1 MPRTTTPPLTLYM
14 QPGAVVKGLSR
25 GRFWRNGRPTVPTL
39 VLLYIAETGVRI
51 LSPMEIRSWLR
62 EQFNVDLDRRRI
74 HDAFRKLE
82 QLRILERIRRGLYKV
97 VNIAKA
103 LAELARRL
111 HNSNGSGRV
120 SDCTPGTTGPAWLG
134 SCAGRGARRGSRL
147 VWDGGCVVV
156 FRDHR
161 RLGGGVDPVGLVVE
175 GLVRAGF
182 LWRVYQLVER
192 AYAGLLRRLGYS
204 GYRIRRLRSRARR
217 LFEAVASRAVVRIGA
232 HAREKGVGPGRFYVF
247 EEFAR
252 LVAGNPHPE
261 AKFKEFGVDVVVCPG
276 DGGGSA
282 GGGGA
287 GGEELE
293 ELEALVRELR
303 DVIGWAQV
311 YVPLNGA
318 GSRR

>member
-1 MPRTTTPPLTLYM
+1 M
-14 QPGAVVKGLSR
+14 KGLSQ

-51 LSPMEIRSWLR
+51 LSPMEVRAWIR

-82 QLRILERIRRGLYKV
+82 QLRILERVRRGLYKV
-97 VNIAKA
+97 ISIAKA
-103 LAELARRL
+103 LAELAKRL
-111 HNSNGSGRV
+111 HSNDRGGRV
-120 SDCTPGTTGPAWLG
+120 SGCTRGTTGPARLG
-134 SCAGRGARRGSRL
+134 SCAAGRGWRARWVGSGL
-147 VWDGGCVVV
+147 VWDEDGCVVV

-161 RLGGGVDPVGLVVE
+161 RLGGVVDPVGLVVE
-175 GLVRAGF
+175 GLVRAGL
-182 LWRVYQLVER
+182 LWRLYQLVER

-204 GYRIRRLRSRARR
+204 GYRIRRLRGRARR

-232 HAREKGVGPGRFYVF
+232 HAREEGGEPGRFYVF

-252 LVAGNPHPE
+252 LVAGNPYPG

-276 DGGGSA
+276 GGGGSA
-282 GGGGA
+282 GGGA
-287 GGEELE
+287 GEE
-293 ELEALVRELR
+293 ELAALVRELR
-303 DVIGWAQV
+303 DVVGWAQI
-311 YVPLNGA
+311 YVPLNGY